1 MLPRVTASYAFS
13 RSTYCEVRQRYLEE
27 QSRLSRIS
35 MNLSRVG
42 DLIDDLASMDFD
54 KMENDE
60 LKLLL
65 TQLSHIVKTE
75 ADKLQNL

>member
-1 MLPRVTASYAFS
+1 
-13 RSTYCEVRQRYLEE
+13 
-27 QSRLSRIS
+27 

>member
-1 MLPRVTASYAFS
+1 MGAIF
-13 RSTYCEVRQRYLEE
+13 RQRYIEE

>member
-1 MLPRVTASYAFS
+1 MGAIF
-13 RSTYCEVRQRYLEE
+13 RQRYIEE
-27 QSRLSRIS
+27 QSRLSHIS

-42 DLIDDLASMDFD
+42 DLIDDLAYTDFD

-65 TQLSHIVKTE
+65 VKLSHIVKTE